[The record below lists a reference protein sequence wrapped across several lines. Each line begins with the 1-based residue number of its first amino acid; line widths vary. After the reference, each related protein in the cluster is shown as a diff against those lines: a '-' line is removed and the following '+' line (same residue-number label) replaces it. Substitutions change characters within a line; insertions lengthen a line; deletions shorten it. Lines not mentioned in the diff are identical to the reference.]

1 MTLRTV
7 VLTTKS
13 TFYMKSIVISEKK
26 AYLCSRIAKTGFSAT
41 AEMKR
46 EPGENP
52 GQTRLL

>member
-26 AYLCSRIAKTGFSAT
+26 RNFAAELRKQGSLAP
-41 AEMKR
+41 EMKR
-46 EPGENP
+46 ESGENP